1 MNPDTNPYAPGAGM
15 PPPELAGREEL
26 LSNAKTAI
34 RRTKSPKVS
43 ARSLIYVG
51 LRGVGK
57 TVLLNEI
64 QHYADSQ
71 NCIADMIEASK
82 TMPLSKALIATL
94 RAALL
99 KLDRQ
104 KGVSEKVKRGL
115 RILQSFI
122 ATVKVTYADVDISL
136 DLEPEQG
143 VADSGDL
150 TRDLPELFV
159 AVGEAAR
166 SRDSSVVILIDEIQ
180 NLPMAEFEALIM
192 AVHRVNQQR
201 LPVLVIGA
209 GLPLLV
215 RLSGEAKSYAERL
228 FEYPEI
234 GPLSP
239 EEATRALVDPAAA
252 EGVAFDGAAVQRIIE
267 ATGGYP
273 YFIQEW
279 AYQAW
284 NIAKKSPITLS
295 DIELTDAVVM
305 QRLDANFFR
314 SRYDRLTET
323 QKLYLRAMAEI
334 GDEPL
339 PTGIIAKALGKKSQQ
354 VGPVRDAL
362 IQSGMIYAP
371 KYGQTAFTV
380 PLFGGFMRRIIPIF
394 QP

>member
-15 PPPELAGREEL
+15 PPPELAGRDDM
-26 LSNAKTAI
+26 LSNAKIAI
-34 RRTKSPKVS
+34 RRTKNQKVS

-71 NCIADMIEASK
+71 NAITDLIEASK
-82 TMPLSKALIATL
+82 TTPLSKALIATL
-94 RAALL
+94 RTALL

-115 RILQSFI
+115 RVLKSFI
-122 ATVKVTYADVDISL
+122 GAIKITYADVDISL
-136 DLEPEQG
+136 DLEAEQG
-143 VADSGDL
+143 VADSGNL

-159 AVGEAAR
+159 AVGEAAKA
-166 SRDSSVVILIDEIQ
+166 RDSSVVILIDEIQ
-180 NLPMAEFEALIM
+180 NLTIAEFEALIM
-192 AVHRVNQQR
+192 AVHRVNQR
-201 LPVLVIGA
+201 TLPVLVIGA

-215 RLSGEAKSYAERL
+215 RLTGEAKSYAERL

-234 GPLSP
+234 GALSP
-239 EEATRALVDPAAA
+239 AEATRALVGPAAA
-252 EGVAFDGAAVQRIIE
+252 EGVKFESAAVERIIE
-267 ATGGYP
+267 ATAGYP

-279 AYQAW
+279 GYQAW
-284 NIAKKSPITLS
+284 NLAKKSPITRT
-295 DIELTDAVVM
+295 DIQRTEMVVM

-314 SRYDRLTET
+314 SRYDRLTDA

-339 PTGIIAKALGKKSQQ
+339 SSGAIAKVLCKKSQQ
-354 VGPVRDAL
+354 VSPIREAL

-380 PLFGGFMRRIIPIF
+380 PLFGGFMRRTIPLF
-394 QP
+394 RV

>member
-15 PPPELAGREEL
+15 PPPELAGRDEM
-26 LSNAKTAI
+26 LSNAKIAI
-34 RRTKSPKVS
+34 RRTKNQKVS

-71 NCIADMIEASK
+71 NSITDFIEASK

-115 RILQSFI
+115 RVLKSFI
-122 ATVKVTYADVDISL
+122 SAVKVTYADIDISI
-136 DLEPEQG
+136 DLEAEQG
-143 VADSGDL
+143 VADSGNL

-159 AVGEAAR
+159 AVGEAAKA
-166 SRDSSVVILIDEIQ
+166 RDSSVVILIDEIQ
-180 NLPMAEFEALIM
+180 NLPVAEFEALIM
-192 AVHRVNQQR
+192 AVHRVNQQK

-215 RLSGEAKSYAERL
+215 RLTGEAKSYAERL

-234 GPLSP
+234 GALSP
-239 EEATRALVDPAAA
+239 ADATRALVDPAAE
-252 EGVAFDGAAVQRIIE
+252 EGVIFESAAVERIIE
-267 ATGGYP
+267 ATAGYP

-279 AYQAW
+279 GYQAW
-284 NIAKKSPITLS
+284 NLAKKSPITWN
-295 DIELTDAVVM
+295 DIQRTETVVM
-305 QRLDANFFR
+305 QRLDTNFFR
-314 SRYDRLTET
+314 SRYDRLTDA

-339 PTGIIAKALGKKSQQ
+339 SSGTIAKALCKKSQQ
-354 VGPVRDAL
+354 VSPIREAL

-380 PLFGGFMRRIIPIF
+380 PLFGGFMRRTIPIF
-394 QP
+394 RV

>member
-1 MNPDTNPYAPGAGM
+1 VNPDTNPYAPGAGM
-15 PPPELAGREEL
+15 PPPELAGRDDI

-34 RRTKSPKVS
+34 RRAKSQKVS

-64 QHYADSQ
+64 QQYADAQ
-71 NCIADMIEASK
+71 NAITDLIEASK
-82 TMPLSKALIATL
+82 TTPLSKALIATL
-94 RAALL
+94 RAILL

-115 RILQSFI
+115 RILKSFI
-122 ATVKVTYADVDISL
+122 GAIKLTYADVDISL
-136 DLEPEQG
+136 DLEAEQG
-143 VADSGDL
+143 VADSGNL

-159 AVGEAAR
+159 AVGEAAK
-166 SRDSSVVILIDEIQ
+166 SRDSSVIILIDEIQ
-180 NLPMAEFEALIM
+180 NLPLPEFEALIM

-215 RLSGEAKSYAERL
+215 RLTGEAKSYAERL

-239 EEATRALVDPAAA
+239 AEAARALVEPAAV
-252 EGVAFDGAAVQRIIE
+252 EGVKFERAAIDRIIE
-267 ATGGYP
+267 ATAGYP

-279 AYQAW
+279 GYQAW
-284 NIAKKSPITLS
+284 NLAKTSPITRI
-295 DIELTDAVVM
+295 DIDRVDAVVL

-314 SRYDRLTET
+314 SRYDRLTDV
-323 QKLYLRAMAEI
+323 QKQYLRAMAEL

-339 PTGIIAKALGKKSQQ
+339 SSGAIAKALGKKSQQ
-354 VGPVRDAL
+354 VSPIREAL

-380 PLFGGFMRRIIPIF
+380 PLFGGFMRRAIPIF
-394 QP
+394 VA